1 MLDDDF
7 AFDFTLGS
15 EENKLTQNS
24 TFKKT
29 TVSRNNETGE
39 IQGWQEFYKLVC
51 LDDPSQ
57 QTNMCNQMAKQK
69 QAIEKWERS
78 TRHTYVVL
86 KNDNSSSTS
95 LLV

>member
-51 LDDPSQ
+51 LDDPS
-57 QTNMCNQMAKQK
+57 
-69 QAIEKWERS
+69 
-78 TRHTYVVL
+78 
-86 KNDNSSSTS
+86 
-95 LLV
+95 